1 MAHWINTPPIK
12 KFLPKNLLYLPKKN
26 TQPKKKTPYNYRK
39 RSNFSNKNAFIIAR
53 KSTLF
58 QMCFEYNST
67 IFMLANINQS
77 FFVRSITGFRAVPAG
92 PWTLGPI
99 DKGSPMHQKKKMM
112 HTMWLSHFQV
122 QGNLRQIECPSKNF
136 YVTLQEAIRTLIQPF
151 S

>member
-26 TQPKKKTPYNYRK
+26 TQPKKRTPYNYRK
-39 RSNFSNKNAFIIAR
+39 RSNFSNKNVFIIAR

-99 DKGSPMHQKKKMM
+99 DKGSPMHQKKKNDA
-112 HTMWLSHFQV
+112 H
-122 QGNLRQIECPSKNF
+122 
-136 YVTLQEAIRTLIQPF
+136 YVAISF
-151 S
+151 SSPRKFKTNRVS